1 MTAEARKLLEVQ
13 DLKVYYQTIVGE
25 AKVVD
30 GVSFA
35 VNEKE
40 IFGIAGESGCGK
52 STLVEGILKLVRPP
66 AYIESGKV
74 IYMGTD
80 LFELDEGKLREI
92 RWKELAYIPQGSMN
106 SLNPFLRVGEQ
117 ITDAI
122 QEHTETPK
130 AEVAQLIQEALKT
143 FDLSGKVAQMYPH
156 ELSGG
161 MKQRVC
167 IAMAMILNPRLVVA
181 DEPVTALD
189 VTTQR
194 IVLQSIS
201 ALRGR
206 FDAAVLFIAHDM
218 AVHAEI
224 VDRLSIMYAG
234 KIVEIGSVYDIFT
247 DPLHPYTR
255 GLVEAIPSLEQKNV
269 KGIPGLHPSPLAW
282 PSGCRFHPRCPQ
294 ATSLCSIES
303 PLLIEIVQGRYVA
316 CNNKTCNKD

>member
-1 MTAEARKLLEVQ
+1 MTSMAAQTRKLLEVE
-13 DLKVYYQTIVGE
+13 DLRVYYQTIVGE

-35 VNEKE
+35 VSEKE

-80 LFELDEGKLREI
+80 LFDLDEGKLREI
-92 RWKELAYIPQGSMN
+92 RWKGLAYIPQGSMN
-106 SLNPFLRVGEQ
+106 SLNPFLRVSEQ

-122 QEHTETPK
+122 EEHTEVSKGEIT
-130 AEVAQLIQEALKT
+130 QLIQEALKA
-143 FDLSGKVAQMYPH
+143 FDLSEKVAQMYPH

-201 ALRGR
+201 ALRDR
-206 FDAAVLFIAHDM
+206 FDAAVLLIAHDM
-218 AVHAEI
+218 AVHAEM

-255 GLVEAIPSLEQKNV
+255 GLVEAIPSLEQKRV

-282 PSGCRFHPRCPQ
+282 PPGCRFHTRCPVAVQ
-294 ATSLCSIES
+294 ACSTEEPILRE
-303 PLLIEIVQGRYVA
+303 VKNGRHLA
-316 CNNKTCNKD
+316 CHLV

>member
-1 MTAEARKLLEVQ
+1 MAAQTRKLLEVE
-13 DLKVYYQTIVGE
+13 DLRVYYQTIVGE

-35 VNEKE
+35 VSEKE

-66 AYIESGKV
+66 ANIESGKV

-80 LFELDEGKLREI
+80 LFDLDEGKLREI

-106 SLNPFLRVGEQ
+106 SLNPFLRVNEQ

-122 QEHTETPK
+122 EEHTEVSKGEIT
-130 AEVAQLIQEALKT
+130 QLIHEALKG
-143 FDLSGKVAQMYPH
+143 FDLSEKVAQMYPH

-201 ALRGR
+201 ALRDR
-206 FDAAVLFIAHDM
+206 FNAAVLLIAHDM

-255 GLVEAIPSLEQKNV
+255 GLVEAIPSLEQKKV
-269 KGIPGLHPSPLAW
+269 KGIPGLPPSPLAW
-282 PSGCRFHPRCPQ
+282 PPGCRFHARCPV
-294 ATSLCSIES
+294 AVKACSTEEPI
-303 PLLIEIVQGRYVA
+303 LRQVKNGRHVA
-316 CNNKTCNKD
+316 CHLV